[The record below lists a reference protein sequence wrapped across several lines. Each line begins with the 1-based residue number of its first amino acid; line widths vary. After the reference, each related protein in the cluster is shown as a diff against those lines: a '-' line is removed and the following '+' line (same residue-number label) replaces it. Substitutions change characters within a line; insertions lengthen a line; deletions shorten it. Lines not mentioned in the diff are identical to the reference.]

1 MGVASLHG
9 RRPAVDLGQ
18 VTEWDAVVIRTDYSN
33 DGAWQKVTAG
43 LRQPWGEGV
52 ESSWHVVEG
61 PRWAGADADEVLA
74 ALPDHLPDLHDVV
87 FLADADT
94 MYGVQNSLLAVS
106 TDPDMRDEDH
116 EIPGLGFT
124 SRFRILPTA
133 VAEMVGNL
141 AIANMDYEDFSSS
154 AHGDPHR
161 IHRGFLT
168 PE

>member
-1 MGVASLHG
+1 MGMASLHG
-9 RRPAVDLGQ
+9 RRPAVDLDQ
-18 VTEWDAVVIRTDYSN
+18 VTEWDAVVIRTDYSD
-33 DGAWQKVTAG
+33 DGAWERVAVG
-43 LRQPWGEGV
+43 LRQPWAEGV
-52 ESSWHVVEG
+52 ESSWHAVEG
-61 PRWAGADADEVLA
+61 AGWAGADADEVLA

-94 MYGVQNSLLAVS
+94 MCGEQNSLLAVS
-106 TDPDMRDEDH
+106 TDPDMRDEEH

-154 AHGDPHR
+154 AHGDPQR

>member
-1 MGVASLHG
+1 MGMASLHG
-9 RRPAVDLGQ
+9 RRPAVDLDQ
-18 VTEWDAVVIRTDYSN
+18 VTEWDAVVIRTDYSD
-33 DGAWQKVTAG
+33 DGAWQKVAAG
-43 LRQPWGEGV
+43 MRQSWAGGV

-61 PRWAGADADEVLA
+61 AAWAGADADEVLA
-74 ALPDHLPDLHDVV
+74 ALPDLHDVV
-87 FLADADT
+87 FLADSDT
-94 MYGVQNSLLAVS
+94 MCDEQNSLLAVS

-154 AHGDPHR
+154 AHGDPQR

>member
-1 MGVASLHG
+1 M
-9 RRPAVDLGQ
+9 
-18 VTEWDAVVIRTDYSN
+18 IRTDYSN
-33 DGAWQKVTAG
+33 DGAWQKVAAG

-61 PRWAGADADEVLA
+61 AGWAGADADEVLT

-94 MYGVQNSLLAVS
+94 MCGEQNSLLAVS

-116 EIPGLGFT
+116 EIPGLGLT

-154 AHGDPHR
+154 AHGDPQR

>member
-1 MGVASLHG
+1 MGMASLHG
-9 RRPAVDLGQ
+9 RRPAVDLDR
-18 VTEWDAVVIRTDYSN
+18 VTEWDAVVIRTDYSD
-33 DGAWQKVTAG
+33 DGAWQKVAAG
-43 LRQPWGEGV
+43 LRQSWAEGV

-61 PRWAGADADEVLA
+61 AGWAGADADEVLA
-74 ALPDHLPDLHDVV
+74 ALPDLHDVV

-94 MYGVQNSLLAVS
+94 MCGEQNSLLAVS

-154 AHGDPHR
+154 AHGDPRR

>member
-1 MGVASLHG
+1 MASLHG
-9 RRPAVDLGQ
+9 RRPAVDLDQ
-18 VTEWDAVVIRTDYSN
+18 VTEWDAVVIRTDYSD
-33 DGAWQKVTAG
+33 DGAWERVAAG
-43 LRQPWGEGV
+43 LRQPWAEGV
-52 ESSWHVVEG
+52 ESSWHAVEG
-61 PRWAGADADEVLA
+61 AGWAGADADEVLA
-74 ALPDHLPDLHDVV
+74 ALPDLHDVV

-94 MYGVQNSLLAVS
+94 MCDEQNSLLAVS
-106 TDPDMRDEDH
+106 TDPDMRDEEH

-154 AHGDPHR
+154 AHGDPQR

>member
-1 MGVASLHG
+1 M
-9 RRPAVDLGQ
+9 
-18 VTEWDAVVIRTDYSN
+18 IRTDYSN
-33 DGAWQKVTAG
+33 DDAWQRVAAG
-43 LRQPWGEGV
+43 LRQPWGQGV
-52 ESSWHVVEG
+52 ESAWHVVEG
-61 PRWAGADADEVLA
+61 AGWAGAEADEVLA

-94 MYGVQNSLLAVS
+94 MSGEQNSLLAVS

-154 AHGDPHR
+154 AHGDPQK

>member
-1 MGVASLHG
+1 MGMASLRG

-43 LRQPWGEGV
+43 LGQPWGEGV

-61 PRWAGADADEVLA
+61 AAWAGAGADEVLA

-94 MYGVQNSLLAVS
+94 MYGEQNSLLAVS

-154 AHGDPHR
+154 AHGDPQR
-161 IHRGFLT
+161 IHRGFLA